1 MVLGRCTFDVILIVI
16 AHGYVATYEQ
26 GEVFICGKKRQG
38 LVSDEDISGL
48 RIGLVYFLIVSVH
61 SWNGIA

>member
-1 MVLGRCTFDVILIVI
+1 MVIF
-16 AHGYVATYEQ
+16 ANNEQ

-48 RIGLVYFLIVSVH
+48 RIGLVYFLIHPCVLGME
-61 SWNGIA
+61 WLDYLRIQMLMKI